1 MKYECAEA
9 YVEIEKKYP
18 KMINEFE
25 TITHDMLQLFCMKQ
39 QDYGPKNIGMG
50 EEVVDTDKK
59 VKRSL
64 TSLSVRMNDKIQRL
78 LNITFN
84 NRTPNN
90 ESVED
95 TLIDIANYAVM
106 ALIVHRKLCGK

>member
-18 KMINEFE
+18 EMINEFE

-39 QDYGPKNIGMG
+39 ADYGPKNIGMG
-50 EEVVDTDKK
+50 DVVVDTNKK

-64 TSLSVRMNDKIQRL
+64 TGLSVRMNDKIQRM
-78 LNITFN
+78 LNLTFN
-84 NRTPNN
+84 NREPEN

-106 ALIVHRKLCGK
+106 ALIVQRKLWGK